1 MAKTLAGLHPQGRRN
16 SAENPPAVQRWRGC
30 RPPSGLTGLPG
41 GLGAVVLFSPP
52 SGLESR
58 AKKSTEEVVPH
69 IGGTLPET
77 MCSPPRIPPAKAQ
90 DSESAACVCS
100 DSAHHTQTRV
110 HARGTST
117 EVLRGNASGDDD
129 NGTAGII

>member
-77 MCSPPRIPPAKAQ
+77 MRSPPRIPPAKAQ
-90 DSESAACVCS
+90 DSESAACVLRFRTPHPDAC
-100 DSAHHTQTRV
+100 ACPGNV
-110 HARGTST
+110 YRGL
-117 EVLRGNASGDDD
+117 EGQREWR
-129 NGTAGII
+129 